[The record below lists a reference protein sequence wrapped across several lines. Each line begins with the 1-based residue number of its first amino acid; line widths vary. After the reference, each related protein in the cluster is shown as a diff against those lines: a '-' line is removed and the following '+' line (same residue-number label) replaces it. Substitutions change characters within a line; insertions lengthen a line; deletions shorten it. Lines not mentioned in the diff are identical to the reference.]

1 MEQFRAAAF
10 LNQIAEIFGLEIAE
24 KVVQLDLEFATGDFI
39 SRVGYFLSMP
49 DNTRLP
55 QLRHILTV
63 GAHFTVTRMKKALV
77 QIFLEK
83 AGNLN
88 EDEDHQPFLPA
99 NFESFGRINNDV
111 TFFRKMKRV
120 IVRDETDEDEEE
132 DQEVEEAQEDNI
144 QEVEQVGDQLEEAV
158 ADVGQEG
165 EGEVMVEVELDV
177 VVDLE
182 VAELEM
188 AQENQN

>member
-132 DQEVEEAQEDNI
+132 DQEVEEAQE
-144 QEVEQVGDQLEEAV
+144 VEQVGDQLEEAV

-165 EGEVMVEVELDV
+165 EGEVMVEVEVDV
-177 VVDLE
+177 VEDLE
-182 VAELEM
+182 VVELEM